1 MAENKQQQEI
11 KEISEKLEQGV
22 KELFESEKY
31 KEFLHTMS
39 KFHNY
44 SLNNTML
51 IAMQKPDAT
60 LVAGYT
66 AWQHDH
72 DRHVMKGEK
81 GIRIFAPAP
90 YKIKEERD
98 KIDPV
103 TNKPVLDENN
113 SPVKEVVEVKI
124 PAFKLVSV
132 FDVSQTQ
139 GKELPTLGV
148 DELLGDVEDYVHFF
162 DALKR
167 SCPVPVEFE
176 KIASGAK
183 GYYHQEECR
192 IAINEGMS
200 EVQNVKTLVHEMA
213 HQKLHAVEN
222 MDKELNLT
230 RSAKE
235 VEAESIAYVIC
246 QHYGIDTAEYSF
258 GYLAGWS
265 EGKDTPEL
273 KASLDRIRKAS
284 NEMINEIDSHIA
296 EINLEIESEQSKHMI
311 CYLKISNDMGAEYK
325 VDRIAGTPEQI
336 ESTLKEIQEAR
347 KNGQAIDNIEEY
359 LESKQIAVL
368 ELGGSKENE
377 PIHLVHSEYEYDKD
391 TNEIYR
397 DGAALGREMTREEKA
412 LRLAI
417 SIDAMAYDTDLYE
430 YQDTV
435 DNREEFVLGLRD
447 DLLSGAEQVEG
458 MKAWF
463 QELIDEGANEAEDA
477 QKIVDEINDFLTSDL
492 EHNRYRVA
500 ETSDA
505 FEPGEDFAIWDMVT
519 DSYVMDSSGCIVTF
533 PDMEQAEMYLT
544 DMKQERTEPQEI
556 VGRVEYANG
565 EYFEY
570 TDKERYLSCIRDEI
584 EYASTTGF
592 RFTTLS
598 DDPELKK
605 AVDDEVY
612 NMFGEKNPHSVEYY
626 SQDKKGTEPTISFYV
641 AECMEF
647 PSYGEYHEG
656 LTLKEA
662 FDLYD
667 KIPDAR
673 NHSGKGIGFD
683 LQDGSIYAGQF
694 DLMQRGVLLDE
705 TINYIT
711 HYRNSELVQ
720 QAISECRNEL
730 KERGII
736 RDDGIMTSAYVVGED
751 HYLSIQRASDNSWDY
766 SLYDKEF
773 NLIDGGQVG
782 DGEMSFAQARN
793 EILESFDLMQEN
805 IRSVSPEMVEQK
817 AQFREAV
824 KLHEQ
829 GLMMDDFVLKSEASV
844 RIDEVMD
851 MAFVSREDFSEEQMQ
866 VIGEAAH
873 LDVPLSSFVN
883 PEIPAHQMAFALE
896 KMKEGYDAEQ
906 ITVSGK
912 QISLLDHPMTED
924 EITKIKRQMEYDNIP
939 KMLYTPEQW
948 REIENG
954 MKRTLDVTVY
964 AKPEYDAGQMKEIR
978 IGLDKGTDVESFLN
992 PDFSDKQ
999 MREIRRGVEAG
1010 FDVSSYAKP
1019 EISAGDMRKAFF
1031 ALKDKANALESKESI
1046 PEPDKDTGLY
1056 RYYSTQ
1062 RPVSIGTYPG
1072 KPENIQ
1078 NFDDRQEVCGG
1089 QMSAWGY
1096 LEYKEPLTEKQ
1107 MSDYELK
1114 PAIIEAVAE
1123 KQPSFSTP
1131 QKESEGCKKPSVM
1144 ENLRKKMAQI
1154 AKADAQ
1160 QSKNHEKEA
1169 RE

>member
-1 MAENKQQQEI
+1 MAENKHQQEI

-22 KELFESEKY
+22 KELFESERY

-90 YKIKEERD
+90 YKKKEERD

-113 SPVKEVVEVKI
+113 DPVKEVVEVKI

-132 FDVSQTQ
+132 FDVSQTE

-176 KIASGAK
+176 EIAGGAK
-183 GYYHQEECR
+183 GYYHQEERR

-222 MDKELNLT
+222 MDKELKLT

-258 GYLAGWS
+258 PYLAGWS

-296 EINLEIESEQSKHMI
+296 EINLELESEQSNQLT
-311 CYLKISNDMGAEYK
+311 CYLKISSDMGAEYT
-325 VDRIAGTPEQI
+325 VNRIAGTPEQI
-336 ESTLKEIQEAR
+336 EAALKEVQEAG
-347 KNGQAIDNIEEY
+347 KNGQAIENIEEY
-359 LESKQIAVL
+359 LESKQVAVL
-368 ELGGSKENE
+368 QLGSSKDDE
-377 PIHLVHSEYEYDKD
+377 PIRLVHSEYEYDKD
-391 TNEIYR
+391 THEIYR
-397 DGAALGREMTREEKA
+397 DGAALGHEMTREEKA

-417 SIDAMAYDTDLYE
+417 SMDAMAYDTDLYE
-430 YQDTV
+430 YRDTV
-435 DNREEFVLGLRD
+435 ENREEFVLGLRD
-447 DLLSGAEQVEG
+447 DLLSGSEQVEG
-458 MKAWF
+458 MKEWF
-463 QELIDEGANEAEDA
+463 QELIDEGANEAGDA
-477 QKIVDEINDFLTSDL
+477 QKIIDEINDFLASDP

-505 FEPGEDFAIWDMVT
+505 FAPGEDFAIWDMVT
-519 DSYVMDSSGCIVTF
+519 ESYVFDASGSIVTF
-533 PDMEQAEMYLT
+533 PDMEQAERYLA
-544 DMKQERTEPQEI
+544 DMELGRNEQKEI
-556 VGRVEYANG
+556 VGRVEYASG
-565 EYFEY
+565 EHFEY
-570 TDKERYLSCIRDEI
+570 TDKERYLNCIREEI

-612 NMFGEKNPHSVEYY
+612 NMFGEKNPHSIEYY
-626 SQDKKGTEPTISFYV
+626 SKDKTGTEPSISFYV
-641 AECMEF
+641 AECMEY
-647 PSYGEYHEG
+647 PGYGEYHEG

-662 FDLYD
+662 FELYD
-667 KIPDAR
+667 KIPAER

-683 LQDGSIYAGQF
+683 LQDGSIYSGQF

-730 KERGII
+730 KERGID
-736 RDDGIMTSAYVVGED
+736 RDDGIMTSAYIVGED
-751 HYLSIQRASDNSWDY
+751 HYLTIQRASDDSWDY

-773 NLIDGGQVG
+773 NLIDGGQMG

-793 EILESFDLMQEN
+793 EILESFDLMQED
-805 IRSVSPEMVEQK
+805 IRNVNPEMVEQK
-817 AQFREAV
+817 AQYREAV

-829 GLMMDDFVLKSEASV
+829 GFMMDDFVLKSEASV

-851 MAFVSREDFSEEQMQ
+851 MAFVSREDFNDDQMQ
-866 VIGEAAH
+866 IIGEAAH
-873 LDVPLSSFVN
+873 LDVSLSSLVN
-883 PEIPAHQMAFALE
+883 PEIPAFQMAFALE

-906 ITVSGK
+906 VTVAGK
-912 QISLLDHPMTED
+912 QISLVDHPMTE
-924 EITKIKRQMEYDNIP
+924 EAITKIKRQMEYDNIP
-939 KMLYTPEQW
+939 KMLFTPEQW

-954 MKRTLDVTVY
+954 MKRNLDVTVY
-964 AKPEYDAGQMKEIR
+964 AKPEYNAGQMKEIR

-1010 FDVSSYAKP
+1010 FDVSTYAKP

-1031 ALKDKANALESKESI
+1031 AIKDEASALENKENI
-1046 PEPDKDTGLY
+1046 PNPDKDTGLY

-1072 KPENIQ
+1072 KPENIH

-1089 QMSAWGY
+1089 KMQAWGY

-1107 MSDYELK
+1107 MSEYELK
-1114 PAIIEAVAE
+1114 PAIQEAVVE

-1131 QKESEGCKKPSVM
+1131 PKEKDGCKKPSVM

-1160 QSKNHEKEA
+1160 QTKNHEKGV

>member
-1 MAENKQQQEI
+1 
-11 KEISEKLEQGV
+11 
-22 KELFESEKY
+22 
-31 KEFLHTMS
+31 
-39 KFHNY
+39 
-44 SLNNTML
+44 
-51 IAMQKPDAT
+51 
-60 LVAGYT
+60 
-66 AWQHDH
+66 
-72 DRHVMKGEK
+72 
-81 GIRIFAPAP
+81 
-90 YKIKEERD
+90 
-98 KIDPV
+98 
-103 TNKPVLDENN
+103 
-113 SPVKEVVEVKI
+113 
-124 PAFKLVSV
+124 
-132 FDVSQTQ
+132 
-139 GKELPTLGV
+139 
-148 DELLGDVEDYVHFF
+148 
-162 DALKR
+162 
-167 SCPVPVEFE
+167 
-176 KIASGAK
+176 
-183 GYYHQEECR
+183 
-192 IAINEGMS
+192 
-200 EVQNVKTLVHEMA
+200 MA

-222 MDKELNLT
+222 MDKELKLT
-230 RSAKE
+230 RGAKE

-258 GYLAGWS
+258 PYLAGWS

-296 EINLEIESEQSKHMI
+296 EINLELESEQSNQLT
-311 CYLKISNDMGAEYK
+311 CYLKISSDMGAEYT
-325 VDRIAGTPEQI
+325 VNRIAGTPEQI
-336 ESTLKEIQEAR
+336 EAALKEIQEAG
-347 KNGQAIDNIEEY
+347 KNGQAIENIEEY
-359 LESKQIAVL
+359 LESKQVAVL
-368 ELGGSKENE
+368 QLGSSKDDE
-377 PIHLVHSEYEYDKD
+377 PIRLVHSEYEYDKD
-391 TNEIYR
+391 THEIYR
-397 DGAALGREMTREEKA
+397 DGAALGHEMTREEKA

-417 SIDAMAYDTDLYE
+417 SMDAMAYDTDLYE
-430 YQDTV
+430 YRDTV

-447 DLLSGAEQVEG
+447 DLLSGSEQVEG
-458 MKAWF
+458 MKEWF
-463 QELIDEGANEAEDA
+463 QELIDEGANEAGDA
-477 QKIVDEINDFLTSDL
+477 QKIIDEINDFLASDP

-505 FEPGEDFAIWDMVT
+505 FAPGEDFAIWDMVT
-519 DSYVMDSSGCIVTF
+519 ESYVFDASGSIVTF
-533 PDMEQAEMYLT
+533 PDMEQAERYLA
-544 DMKQERTEPQEI
+544 DMELERNEQKEI
-556 VGRVEYANG
+556 VGRVEYASG
-565 EYFEY
+565 EHFEY
-570 TDKERYLSCIRDEI
+570 TDKERYLNCIREEI

-612 NMFGEKNPHSVEYY
+612 NMFGEKNPHSIEYY
-626 SQDKKGTEPTISFYV
+626 SKDKTSTEPSISFYV
-641 AECMEF
+641 AECMEY
-647 PSYGEYHEG
+647 PGYGEYHEG

-662 FDLYD
+662 FELYD
-667 KIPDAR
+667 KIPAER

-683 LQDGSIYAGQF
+683 LQDGSIYSGQF

-730 KERGII
+730 KERGIV
-736 RDDGIMTSAYVVGED
+736 RDDGIMTNAYIVGED
-751 HYLSIQRASDNSWDY
+751 HYLTIQRASDDSWDY

-773 NLIDGGQVG
+773 NLIDGGQMG

-793 EILESFDLMQEN
+793 EILESFDLMQED
-805 IRSVSPEMVEQK
+805 IRNVNPEMVEQK
-817 AQFREAV
+817 VQYREAV

-829 GLMMDDFVLKSEASV
+829 GFMMDDFVLKSEASV

-851 MAFVSREDFSEEQMQ
+851 MAYVSREDFNDDQMQ
-866 VIGEAAH
+866 IIGEAAH
-873 LDVPLSSFVN
+873 LDVSLSSLVN
-883 PEIPAHQMAFALE
+883 PEIPAFQMAFALE

-906 ITVSGK
+906 VTVAGK
-912 QISLLDHPMTED
+912 QISLVEHPMTE
-924 EITKIKRQMEYDNIP
+924 EEVTKIKRQMEYDNIP
-939 KMLYTPEQW
+939 KMLFTPEQW

-954 MKRTLDVTVY
+954 MKRNLDVTVY
-964 AKPEYDAGQMKEIR
+964 AKPEYNAGQMKEIR

-1010 FDVSSYAKP
+1010 FDVSTYAKP

-1031 ALKDKANALESKESI
+1031 AIKDEASALENKGNI
-1046 PEPDKDTGLY
+1046 PNPDKDTGLY

-1072 KPENIQ
+1072 KPENIH

-1089 QMSAWGY
+1089 KMQAWGY

-1107 MSDYELK
+1107 MSEYELK
-1114 PAIIEAVAE
+1114 PAIQEAVVE

-1131 QKESEGCKKPSVM
+1131 PKEKDGCKKPSVM

-1160 QSKNHEKEA
+1160 QTKNHEKGV

>member
-1 MAENKQQQEI
+1 M
-11 KEISEKLEQGV
+11 
-22 KELFESEKY
+22 
-31 KEFLHTMS
+31 
-39 KFHNY
+39 
-44 SLNNTML
+44 
-51 IAMQKPDAT
+51 
-60 LVAGYT
+60 
-66 AWQHDH
+66 
-72 DRHVMKGEK
+72 
-81 GIRIFAPAP
+81 
-90 YKIKEERD
+90 
-98 KIDPV
+98 
-103 TNKPVLDENN
+103 
-113 SPVKEVVEVKI
+113 
-124 PAFKLVSV
+124 
-132 FDVSQTQ
+132 
-139 GKELPTLGV
+139 
-148 DELLGDVEDYVHFF
+148 HFF

-176 KIASGAK
+176 EIAGGAK
-183 GYYHQEECR
+183 GYYHQEERR

-222 MDKELNLT
+222 MDKELKLT
-230 RSAKE
+230 RGAKE

-258 GYLAGWS
+258 PYLAGWS

-296 EINLEIESEQSKHMI
+296 EINLELESEQSNQLT
-311 CYLKISNDMGAEYK
+311 CYLKISSDMGAEYT
-325 VDRIAGTPEQI
+325 VNRIAGTPEQI
-336 ESTLKEIQEAR
+336 EAALKEIQEAG
-347 KNGQAIDNIEEY
+347 KNGQAIENIEEY
-359 LESKQIAVL
+359 LESKQVAVL
-368 ELGGSKENE
+368 QLGSSKDDE
-377 PIHLVHSEYEYDKD
+377 PIRLVHSEYEYDKD
-391 TNEIYR
+391 THEIYR
-397 DGAALGREMTREEKA
+397 DGAALGHEMTREEKA

-417 SIDAMAYDTDLYE
+417 SMDAMAYDTDLYE
-430 YQDTV
+430 YRDTV

-447 DLLSGAEQVEG
+447 DLLSGSEQVEG
-458 MKAWF
+458 MKEWF
-463 QELIDEGANEAEDA
+463 QELIDEGANEAGDA
-477 QKIVDEINDFLTSDL
+477 QKIIDEINDFLASDP

-505 FEPGEDFAIWDMVT
+505 FAPGEDFAIWDMVT
-519 DSYVMDSSGCIVTF
+519 ESYVFDASGSIVTF
-533 PDMEQAEMYLT
+533 PDMEQAERYLA
-544 DMKQERTEPQEI
+544 DMELERNEQKEI
-556 VGRVEYANG
+556 VGRVEYASG
-565 EYFEY
+565 EHFEY
-570 TDKERYLSCIRDEI
+570 TDKERYLNCIREEI

-612 NMFGEKNPHSVEYY
+612 NMFGEKNPHSIEYY
-626 SQDKKGTEPTISFYV
+626 SKDKTSTEPSISFYV
-641 AECMEF
+641 AECMEY
-647 PSYGEYHEG
+647 PGYGEYHEG

-662 FDLYD
+662 FELYD
-667 KIPDAR
+667 KIPAER

-683 LQDGSIYAGQF
+683 LQDGSIYSGQF

-730 KERGII
+730 KERGIV
-736 RDDGIMTSAYVVGED
+736 RDDGIMTNAYIVGED
-751 HYLSIQRASDNSWDY
+751 HYLTIQRASDDSWDY

-773 NLIDGGQVG
+773 NLIDGGQMG

-793 EILESFDLMQEN
+793 EILESFDLMQED
-805 IRSVSPEMVEQK
+805 IRNVNPEMVEQK
-817 AQFREAV
+817 AQYREAV

-829 GLMMDDFVLKSEASV
+829 GFMMDDFVLKSEASV

-851 MAFVSREDFSEEQMQ
+851 MAYVSREDFNDDQMQ
-866 VIGEAAH
+866 IIGEAAH
-873 LDVPLSSFVN
+873 LDVSLSSLVN
-883 PEIPAHQMAFALE
+883 PEIPAFQMAFALE

-906 ITVSGK
+906 VTVAGK
-912 QISLLDHPMTED
+912 QISLVEHPMTE
-924 EITKIKRQMEYDNIP
+924 EEVTKIKRQMEYDNIP
-939 KMLYTPEQW
+939 KMLFTPEQW

-954 MKRTLDVTVY
+954 MKRNLDVTVY
-964 AKPEYDAGQMKEIR
+964 AKPEYNAGQMKEIR

-1010 FDVSSYAKP
+1010 FDVSTYAKP

-1031 ALKDKANALESKESI
+1031 AIKDEASALENKGNI
-1046 PEPDKDTGLY
+1046 PNPDKDTGLY

-1072 KPENIQ
+1072 KPENIH

-1089 QMSAWGY
+1089 KMQAWGY

-1107 MSDYELK
+1107 MSEYELK
-1114 PAIIEAVAE
+1114 PAIQEAVVE

-1131 QKESEGCKKPSVM
+1131 PKEKDGCKKPSVM

-1160 QSKNHEKEA
+1160 QTKNHEKGV

>member
-1 MAENKQQQEI
+1 
-11 KEISEKLEQGV
+11 
-22 KELFESEKY
+22 
-31 KEFLHTMS
+31 
-39 KFHNY
+39 
-44 SLNNTML
+44 ML
-51 IAMQKPDAT
+51 MYP
-60 LVAGYT
+60 
-66 AWQHDH
+66 
-72 DRHVMKGEK
+72 
-81 GIRIFAPAP
+81 F
-90 YKIKEERD
+90 
-98 KIDPV
+98 
-103 TNKPVLDENN
+103 
-113 SPVKEVVEVKI
+113 
-124 PAFKLVSV
+124 
-132 FDVSQTQ
+132 
-139 GKELPTLGV
+139 
-148 DELLGDVEDYVHFF
+148 
-162 DALKR
+162 
-167 SCPVPVEFE
+167 
-176 KIASGAK
+176 
-183 GYYHQEECR
+183 
-192 IAINEGMS
+192 
-200 EVQNVKTLVHEMA
+200 
-213 HQKLHAVEN
+213 
-222 MDKELNLT
+222 
-230 RSAKE
+230 
-235 VEAESIAYVIC
+235 EAESIAYVIC

-258 GYLAGWS
+258 PYLAGWS

-296 EINLEIESEQSKHMI
+296 EINLELESEQSSQLT
-311 CYLKISNDMGAEYK
+311 CYLKISSDMGAEYT

-336 ESTLKEIQEAR
+336 EAALKEIQEAG
-347 KNGQAIDNIEEY
+347 KSGQAIENIEEY
-359 LESKQIAVL
+359 LESKQVAVL
-368 ELGGSKENE
+368 QLGSSKDDE

-391 TNEIYR
+391 THEIYR
-397 DGAALGREMTREEKA
+397 DGAALGHEMTREEKA

-417 SIDAMAYDTDLYE
+417 SMDAMAYDTDLYE
-430 YQDTV
+430 YRDTV

-447 DLLSGAEQVEG
+447 DLLSGSEQVEG
-458 MKAWF
+458 MKEWF
-463 QELIDEGANEAEDA
+463 QELIDKGANEAGDA
-477 QKIVDEINDFLTSDL
+477 QKIIDEINDFLASDP
-492 EHNRYRVA
+492 EHNRYRVT

-505 FEPGEDFAIWDMVT
+505 FAPGDDFAIWDMVT
-519 DSYVMDSSGCIVTF
+519 ESYVFDASGSIVTF
-533 PDMEQAEMYLT
+533 PDMEQAERYLA
-544 DMKQERTEPQEI
+544 DMELGRNEQKEI
-556 VGRVEYANG
+556 VGRVEYASG
-565 EYFEY
+565 EHFEY
-570 TDKERYLSCIRDEI
+570 TDKERYLNCIREEI

-612 NMFGEKNPHSVEYY
+612 NMFGEKNPHSIEYY
-626 SQDKKGTEPTISFYV
+626 SKDKTSTEPSISFYV
-641 AECMEF
+641 AECMEY
-647 PSYGEYHEG
+647 PGYGEYHEG

-662 FDLYD
+662 FELYD
-667 KIPDAR
+667 KIPAER

-683 LQDGSIYAGQF
+683 LQDGSIYSGQF

-730 KERGII
+730 KERGID
-736 RDDGIMTSAYVVGED
+736 RDDGIMTSAYIVGED
-751 HYLSIQRASDNSWDY
+751 HYLTIQRASDDSWDY

-773 NLIDGGQVG
+773 NLIDGGQMG

-793 EILESFDLMQEN
+793 EILESFELMQED
-805 IRSVSPEMVEQK
+805 IRNVNPEMVEQK
-817 AQFREAV
+817 AQYREAV

-829 GLMMDDFVLKSEASV
+829 GFMMDDFVLKSEASV

-851 MAFVSREDFSEEQMQ
+851 MAFVSREDFNDDQMQ
-866 VIGEAAH
+866 IIGEAAH
-873 LDVPLSSFVN
+873 LDVSLSSLVN
-883 PEIPAHQMAFALE
+883 PEIPAFQMAFALE

-906 ITVSGK
+906 VTVAGK
-912 QISLLDHPMTED
+912 QISLVDHPMTE
-924 EITKIKRQMEYDNIP
+924 EEVTKIKRQMEYDNIP
-939 KMLYTPEQW
+939 KMLFTPDQW

-954 MKRTLDVTVY
+954 MKRNLDVTVY
-964 AKPEYDAGQMKEIR
+964 AKPEYNAGQMKEIR

-1010 FDVSSYAKP
+1010 FDVSTYAKP

-1031 ALKDKANALESKESI
+1031 AIKDEASALENKENI
-1046 PEPDKDTGLY
+1046 PNPDKDTGLY

-1072 KPENIQ
+1072 KPENIH

-1089 QMSAWGY
+1089 KMQAWGY

-1107 MSDYELK
+1107 MSEYELK
-1114 PAIIEAVAE
+1114 PAIQEAVVE

-1131 QKESEGCKKPSVM
+1131 QKERDECKKPSVM

-1160 QSKNHEKEA
+1160 QTKNHEKGV

>member
-22 KELFESEKY
+22 KELYESERY

-90 YKIKEERD
+90 YKKKEERD

-113 SPVKEVVEVKI
+113 DPVKEVVEVKI

-132 FDVSQTQ
+132 FDVSQTE

-176 KIASGAK
+176 EIAGGAK
-183 GYYHQEECR
+183 GYYHQEERR

-222 MDKELNLT
+222 MDKELKLT
-230 RSAKE
+230 RGAKE

-258 GYLAGWS
+258 PYLAGWS

-296 EINLEIESEQSKHMI
+296 EINLELESEQSNQLT
-311 CYLKISNDMGAEYK
+311 CYLKISSDMGAEYT
-325 VDRIAGTPEQI
+325 VNRIAGTPEQI
-336 ESTLKEIQEAR
+336 EAALKEIQEAG
-347 KNGQAIDNIEEY
+347 KNGQAIENIEEY
-359 LESKQIAVL
+359 LESKQVAVL
-368 ELGGSKENE
+368 QLGSSKDDE
-377 PIHLVHSEYEYDKD
+377 PIRLVHSEYEYDKD
-391 TNEIYR
+391 THEIYR
-397 DGAALGREMTREEKA
+397 DGAALGHEMTREEKA

-417 SIDAMAYDTDLYE
+417 SMDAMAYDTDLYE
-430 YQDTV
+430 YRDTV

-447 DLLSGAEQVEG
+447 DLLSGSEQVEG
-458 MKAWF
+458 MKEWF
-463 QELIDEGANEAEDA
+463 QELIDEGANEAGDA
-477 QKIVDEINDFLTSDL
+477 QKIIDEINDFLASDP

-505 FEPGEDFAIWDMVT
+505 FAPGEDFAIWDMVT
-519 DSYVMDSSGCIVTF
+519 ESYVFDASGSIVTF
-533 PDMEQAEMYLT
+533 PDMEQAERYLA
-544 DMKQERTEPQEI
+544 DMELERNEQKEI
-556 VGRVEYANG
+556 VGRVEYASG
-565 EYFEY
+565 EHFEY
-570 TDKERYLSCIRDEI
+570 TDKERYLNCIREEI

-612 NMFGEKNPHSVEYY
+612 NMFGEKNPHSIEYY
-626 SQDKKGTEPTISFYV
+626 SKDKTSTEPSISFYV
-641 AECMEF
+641 AECMEY
-647 PSYGEYHEG
+647 PGYGEYHEG

-662 FDLYD
+662 FELYD
-667 KIPDAR
+667 KIPAER

-683 LQDGSIYAGQF
+683 LQDGSIYSGQF

-730 KERGII
+730 KERGIV
-736 RDDGIMTSAYVVGED
+736 RDDGIMTNAYIVGED
-751 HYLSIQRASDNSWDY
+751 HYLTIQRASDDSWDY

-773 NLIDGGQVG
+773 NLIDGGQMG

-793 EILESFDLMQEN
+793 EILESFDLMQED
-805 IRSVSPEMVEQK
+805 IRNVNPEMVEQK
-817 AQFREAV
+817 VQYREAV

-829 GLMMDDFVLKSEASV
+829 GFMMDDFVLKSEASV

-851 MAFVSREDFSEEQMQ
+851 MAYVSREDFNDDQMQ
-866 VIGEAAH
+866 IIGEAAH
-873 LDVPLSSFVN
+873 LDVSLSSLVN
-883 PEIPAHQMAFALE
+883 PEIPAFQMAFALE

-906 ITVSGK
+906 VTVAGK
-912 QISLLDHPMTED
+912 QISLVEHPMTE
-924 EITKIKRQMEYDNIP
+924 EEVTKIKRQMEYDNIP
-939 KMLYTPEQW
+939 KMLFTPEQW

-954 MKRTLDVTVY
+954 MKRNLDVTVY
-964 AKPEYDAGQMKEIR
+964 AKPEYNAGQMKEIR

-1010 FDVSSYAKP
+1010 FDVSTYAKP
-1019 EISAGDMRKAFF
+1019 EISAGDMRKAYF
-1031 ALKDKANALESKESI
+1031 AIKDEASALENMGNI
-1046 PEPDKDTGLY
+1046 PNPDKDTGLY

-1072 KPENIQ
+1072 KPENIH
-1078 NFDDRQEVCGG
+1078 NFDDRQEVCEGKM
-1089 QMSAWGY
+1089 QAWGY

-1107 MSDYELK
+1107 MSEYELK
-1114 PAIIEAVAE
+1114 PAIQEAVVE

-1131 QKESEGCKKPSVM
+1131 PKEKDGCKKPSVM

-1160 QSKNHEKEA
+1160 QTKNHEKGV

>member
-183 GYYHQEECR
+183 GYYHQEERR

-296 EINLEIESEQSKHMI
+296 EINLEIESEQSKHMT

-336 ESTLKEIQEAR
+336 ESILKEIQEAG
-347 KNGQAIDNIEEY
+347 KKGQAIDNIEEY

-368 ELGGSKENE
+368 ELGSSKDNE
-377 PIHLVHSEYEYDKD
+377 PIRLVHSEYEYDKD

-458 MKAWF
+458 MKEWF

-477 QKIVDEINDFLTSDL
+477 QKIVDEINEYL
-492 EHNRYRVA
+492 A
-500 ETSDA
+500 
-505 FEPGEDFAIWDMVT
+505 
-519 DSYVMDSSGCIVTF
+519 
-533 PDMEQAEMYLT
+533 DMEQG
-544 DMKQERTEPQEI
+544 RNEPQEI

-626 SQDKKGTEPTISFYV
+626 SQDKKGTEPSISFYV

-730 KERGII
+730 KERGIV

-773 NLIDGGQVG
+773 NLIDGGQMG

-805 IRSVSPEMVEQK
+805 IRNVSPEMVEQK

-829 GLMMDDFVLKSEASV
+829 GFMMDDFVLKSEASV

-883 PEIPAHQMAFALE
+883 PEIPAYQMAFALE

-906 ITVSGK
+906 VTVSGK
-912 QISLLDHPMTED
+912 QISLLDHPMTEE
-924 EITKIKRQMEYDNIP
+924 EISKIKRQMEYDNIP

-978 IGLDKGTDVESFLN
+978 IGLDKGTDVETFLN

-999 MREIRRGVEAG
+999 MREIRRGVEAR

-1019 EISAGDMRKAFF
+1019 EISAGDMRKVFF
-1031 ALKDKANALESKESI
+1031 ALKDKANALDSKESI
-1046 PEPDKDTGLY
+1046 PEPDEDTGLY

-1062 RPVSIGTYPG
+1062 RPVSNGTYPG

-1078 NFDDRQEVCGG
+1078 NFNDRQEVCGG
-1089 QMSAWGY
+1089 QMRAWGY

-1114 PAIIEAVAE
+1114 PAIKEAVAE

-1160 QSKNHEKEA
+1160 QTKNHEKEA

>member
-183 GYYHQEECR
+183 GYYHQEERR

-296 EINLEIESEQSKHMI
+296 EINLEIESEQSKHMT

-336 ESTLKEIQEAR
+336 ESTLKEIQEAG

-368 ELGGSKENE
+368 ELGSSKDNE
-377 PIHLVHSEYEYDKD
+377 PIRLVHSEYEYDKD

-458 MKAWF
+458 MKEWF

-477 QKIVDEINDFLTSDL
+477 QKIVNEINEYL
-492 EHNRYRVA
+492 A
-500 ETSDA
+500 
-505 FEPGEDFAIWDMVT
+505 
-519 DSYVMDSSGCIVTF
+519 
-533 PDMEQAEMYLT
+533 DMEQG
-544 DMKQERTEPQEI
+544 RNEPQEI

-565 EYFEY
+565 EHFEY

-626 SQDKKGTEPTISFYV
+626 SQDKKGTEPSISFYV

-730 KERGII
+730 KERGIV

-773 NLIDGGQVG
+773 NLIDGGQMG

-805 IRSVSPEMVEQK
+805 IRNVSPEMVEQK

-883 PEIPAHQMAFALE
+883 PEIPAYQMAFSLE
-896 KMKEGYDAEQ
+896 KMKEGYDTEQ
-906 ITVSGK
+906 VTVSGK
-912 QISLLDHPMTED
+912 QISLLDHPMTEE

-1031 ALKDKANALESKESI
+1031 ALKDKANALESKDSI
-1046 PEPDKDTGLY
+1046 P
-1056 RYYSTQ
+1056 
-1062 RPVSIGTYPG
+1062 
-1072 KPENIQ
+1072 
-1078 NFDDRQEVCGG
+1078 
-1089 QMSAWGY
+1089 
-1096 LEYKEPLTEKQ
+1096 
-1107 MSDYELK
+1107 
-1114 PAIIEAVAE
+1114 
-1123 KQPSFSTP
+1123 
-1131 QKESEGCKKPSVM
+1131 
-1144 ENLRKKMAQI
+1144 
-1154 AKADAQ
+1154 
-1160 QSKNHEKEA
+1160 
-1169 RE
+1169 

>member
-22 KELFESEKY
+22 KELYESERY

-90 YKIKEERD
+90 YKKKEERD

-113 SPVKEVVEVKI
+113 DPVKEVVEVKI

-132 FDVSQTQ
+132 FDVSQTE

-176 KIASGAK
+176 EIAGGAK
-183 GYYHQEECR
+183 GYYHQEERR

-222 MDKELNLT
+222 MDKELKLT
-230 RSAKE
+230 RGAKE

-258 GYLAGWS
+258 PYLAGWS

-296 EINLEIESEQSKHMI
+296 EINLEIESEQSKHMT

-336 ESTLKEIQEAR
+336 ESTLKEIQEAG

-368 ELGGSKENE
+368 ELGSSKDNE
-377 PIHLVHSEYEYDKD
+377 PIRLVHSEYEYDKD

-430 YQDTV
+430 YQDTI

-458 MKAWF
+458 MKEWF

-477 QKIVDEINDFLTSDL
+477 QKIVDEINEYL
-492 EHNRYRVA
+492 A
-500 ETSDA
+500 
-505 FEPGEDFAIWDMVT
+505 
-519 DSYVMDSSGCIVTF
+519 
-533 PDMEQAEMYLT
+533 DMEQG
-544 DMKQERTEPQEI
+544 RNEPQEI

-565 EYFEY
+565 EHFEY

-626 SQDKKGTEPTISFYV
+626 SQDKKGTEPSISFYV

-730 KERGII
+730 KERGIV

-773 NLIDGGQVG
+773 NLIDGGQMG

-805 IRSVSPEMVEQK
+805 IRNVSPEMVEQK

-829 GLMMDDFVLKSEASV
+829 GIMMDDFVLKSEASV

-866 VIGEAAH
+866 VIVEAAH

-883 PEIPAHQMAFALE
+883 PEIPAYQMAFALE

-906 ITVSGK
+906 VTVSGK

-1031 ALKDKANALESKESI
+1031 ALKDKANALESKQSI

-1089 QMSAWGY
+1089 QMRAWGY

-1114 PAIIEAVAE
+1114 PAIKEAVAE

-1160 QSKNHEKEA
+1160 QTKNHEKEA